1 MSASNPPKDDPSDD
15 SKALLGD
22 LQRIRSL
29 LDQEQER
36 VDPDDEGT
44 DVPLLDDLVDEPQ
57 TEARLKP
64 DTLDRLLGDDWKDE
78 ADEVLREARL
88 SIDAAATGWTPEDT
102 DALNDALRVRIDDT
116 IQAWLEQ
123 LLSERIGELRTRVLA
138 AMADEIQLRVK
149 EPLAGVEPTNLLDA
163 INRKAQRKA
172 QKDQDG
178 S

>member
-29 LDQEQER
+29 LDEDQE
-36 VDPDDEGT
+36 PDDRLASSDE
-44 DVPLLDDLVDEPQ
+44 VPLLDDPVAEPQ
-57 TEARLKP
+57 PEGGLNA
-64 DTLDRLLGDDWKDE
+64 DSLDRLLGDDWKDE
-78 ADEVLREARL
+78 ADEVLKEARL

-102 DALNDALRVRIDDT
+102 DALNEALRVRIDDT
-116 IQAWLEQ
+116 IQIWLEQ

-149 EPLAGVEPTNLLDA
+149 EPLADVEPTNLLDA
-163 INRKAQRKA
+163 ITRKAQRKA